1 MASGPRVG
9 CYRIKSHHY
18 RDVVEYLQESNL
30 PYEDSVTNLP
40 PTEQLKCNVELREYQ
55 NEAFDNWSKAGH
67 RGVLIL
73 PTAAGKTFIA
83 LKAIAQLQVQ
93 TLIVVPTLDLI
104 DQWRKRIQEYLGIE
118 SGVIGGG
125 ENFVRMVTV
134 ATYDS
139 AYIKLNSSNQFLL
152 LIFDEVHHL
161 ASPGYMQIAEM
172 YMAPYRRA

>member
-1 MASGPRVG
+1 
-9 CYRIKSHHY
+9 
-18 RDVVEYLQESNL
+18 
-30 PYEDSVTNLP
+30 
-40 PTEQLKCNVELREYQ
+40 VELREYQ

-139 AYIKLNSSNQFLL
+139 AYIQAEHLGNQFLL

-172 YMAPYRRA
+172 YMAPYRMGLTATYARADQRHELLSPRILDSD